1 MHRQGNNRH
10 IFIVWHGRCT
20 LSIKMHS
27 CSFICSPLHQWT
39 VCTRYILLQYWQ
51 KKLNSH
57 ALGLHW
63 STVLSGNSH
72 SLARA
77 SSGFIYYQT
86 SCQRSKW
93 KHYRH
98 TRILW
103 QSTDRCFPFGSY
115 HTCISLLRSFS
126 TTNPCLATG
135 DTSSCTCCCTED
147 CGSLGA
153 WQICSCTSV
162 RQYNL
167 PLSCVRLWIQ
177 KEHNSLCLHS
187 IRPCRVGVPFAFVVH
202 RLGHN

>member
-1 MHRQGNNRH
+1 MYTINKDAQ
-10 IFIVWHGRCT
+10 
-20 LSIKMHS
+20 L
-27 CSFICSPLHQWT
+27 T

-51 KKLNSH
+51 KKN

-135 DTSSCTCCCTED
+135 DTSSCTCCCTEKTVGALGPDKFVHVLVSDSTILHCPVWD
-147 CGSLGA
+147 CGYRRN
-153 WQICSCTSV
+153 I
-162 RQYNL
+162 
-167 PLSCVRLWIQ
+167 I
-177 KEHNSLCLHS
+177 HNSLCLHS
-187 IRPCRVGVPFAFVVH
+187 IPPCRLVCPLLLLCTV
-202 RLGHN
+202 